1 MMIQFVV
8 PGKPVPKGR
17 PRVMRNGHTFTPKR
31 TKDYETLVA
40 VWALNAI
47 SGIHWLLLKG
57 PLSIRIEFYGCDGR
71 SDWDNLAKAI
81 CDALNGVIYIDDCQ
95 IVHAIVIKHWAE
107 KGTERTSVRI
117 EELKAGK
124 S

>member
-1 MMIQFVV
+1 MIIEFVV
-8 PGKPVPKGR
+8 PGKAVPKAR

-81 CDALNGVIYIDDCQ
+81 CDALNGVIYIDDSQ
-95 IVHAIVIKHWAE
+95 IVSARITKCVAE
-107 KGTERTSVRI
+107 KGQERTAISIRTLGVS
-117 EELKAGK
+117 K
-124 S
+124 